1 MHQAGHKSVHTVEF
15 LNNAADFVSGHD
27 DWKSMRLPS
36 PNQMIQCADLSV
48 KQIPVQ
54 EQDGAQRLRVSGSA
68 HALFQRQ
75 VIEKVIDLCRSQ
87 FIRLPWVVERD
98 EPSNPIAIR
107 LLGATA
113 IVSAP

>member
-1 MHQAGHKSVHTVEF
+1 
-15 LNNAADFVSGHD
+15 
-27 DWKSMRLPS
+27 MRLPS

-54 EQDGAQRLRVSGSA
+54 EQDGAQRLRLSGSA

-87 FIRLPWVVERD
+87 FIRLPWGWWNET
-98 EPSNPIAIR
+98 NR
-107 LLGATA
+107 LTQWQYDCSVRRL
-113 IVSAP
+113 